1 MAPVGITEQGIPAD
15 VSDCSITSGGRGG
28 VSVGG
33 QWEKELEYGSIACV
47 VVMLRG
53 NRGRKGGVWKE
64 KVHFENI
71 SMI

>member
-1 MAPVGITEQGIPAD
+1 MQLAPVGITEQGIPAD

-53 NRGRKGGVWKE
+53 IVEEREACGRRRY
-64 KVHFENI
+64 I
-71 SMI
+71 SKTSP